1 MKYFCILYKIIFVF
15 LIILLPSTTV
25 FADDILPAE
34 DNFDISEILEDIE
47 SIETASN
54 SSQIP
59 TINSRAYVVIDRNS
73 NTVLVGK
80 NENQKKKMAS
90 TTKIMTALVVI
101 ENNNLSDT
109 VEVSKK
115 AASTGGSRL
124 GLKTGDKLTV
134 SDLLYGL
141 MLRSGNDAAV
151 ALAEYTSGSIN
162 AFAELMN
169 KKASE
174 LGLSNTH
181 FVTPHG
187 LDEDEHYTTAYELA
201 ILANYALNNEF
212 FAKIVGTKTYTITIN
227 GYPKSITNTN
237 ELLGNLS
244 GVYGVKTGFTNGA
257 NRCLVSACKRS
268 NMDII
273 CVVLGADTKKF
284 RTTDSI
290 KLIEYCFNNFSY
302 VNIEEIIANNFENW
316 KKDNINSFVIN
327 KGISNYINLAYD
339 KPQHSKIP
347 VKNDLIDKFNI
358 FINCNTN
365 LESPVIEGSPIGN
378 ITLELENQTI
388 YYGNINIKSSIARKN
403 ILDYLYYFYKYY
415 SDILT
420 NLPYI

>member
-54 SSQIP
+54 SSEIP

-109 VEVSKK
+109 VEISKK

-151 ALAEYTSGSIN
+151 HVAHHGRNPGDDAGKQDHGDTVAHTELVALLTQPHQEAGASHKGHDNDQGSPH
-162 AFAELMN
+162 AGVGQDVVAAHDPVVTE
-169 KKASE
+169 
-174 LGLSNTH
+174 GLQKGDGH
-181 FVTPHG
+181 
-187 LDEDEHYTTAYELA
+187 
-201 ILANYALNNEF
+201 
-212 FAKIVGTKTYTITIN
+212 
-227 GYPKSITNTN
+227 
-237 ELLGNLS
+237 S
-244 GVYGVKTGFTNGA
+244 GVAGNRLDLPLALLAAVTGHPLQSGDSHGQQLDNDGA
-257 NRCLVSACKRS
+257 VDIWLDTQGENRRHSEGAAAHH
-268 NMDII
+268 
-273 CVVLGADTKKF
+273 VV
-284 RTTDSI
+284 
-290 KLIEYCFNNFSY
+290 
-302 VNIEEIIANNFENW
+302 
-316 KKDNINSFVIN
+316 
-327 KGISNYINLAYD
+327 
-339 KPQHSKIP
+339 
-347 VKNDLIDKFNI
+347 
-358 FINCNTN
+358 
-365 LESPVIEGSPIGN
+365 
-378 ITLELENQTI
+378 
-388 YYGNINIKSSIARKN
+388 
-403 ILDYLYYFYKYY
+403 
-415 SDILT
+415 
-420 NLPYI
+420 